1 MLAQARSCAI
11 FGLECFLVDVEVYI
25 TSGLPAFDI
34 VGLPDTAVR
43 ESRERVRAAIK
54 NQKFDFP
61 IKRITLN
68 LAPADIKKEGPHF
81 DLPIALG
88 ILGATQQIPADM
100 LDIYAIAGELSL
112 DGKVRPINGI
122 LPMAIEAKDK
132 KIKGIMVPIDN
143 MCEAEVVKG
152 IEVIGVETLQ
162 DAANFFKGERNNPN
176 LNKYKSTVDKSEL
189 ACDYPGDF
197 SEVKGQE
204 SLKRCLEISAAGH
217 HDLLMIGPPGS
228 GKTMIARRMPSILPS
243 MTFEESL
250 EVTKIYSISGLLKTG
265 SGLIKHRPF
274 RAPHHSISP
283 ISMVGGGRIPMPGEV
298 TLAHHGVLF
307 LDEFPEFPKEI
318 LELLRQPMED
328 GKITISRLNAT
339 VTYPSKFMLVAA
351 MNPCPCGYYGDPF
364 HECTCTGYQINRYL
378 SKISG
383 PLLDRIDLQ
392 VDVAPVRFTDFEK
405 AETTDSATIKDRVEN
420 ARILQL
426 ERYKGEIYCN
436 SQLTLSLISRHCKLE
451 KTGKLL
457 IKEAFNNLR
466 LSARAYNKILKI
478 ARTIAD
484 LDCAEN
490 ISENHIAEALR
501 YRNLDKYYHN
511 VRN

>member
-1 MLAQARSCAI
+1 MLAQAMSCAI
-11 FGLECFLVDVEVYI
+11 YGLESYLVDVEVYI

-43 ESRERVRAAIK
+43 ESKERVRAAIK

-68 LAPADIKKEGPHF
+68 LAPADIKKQGPHF

-88 ILGATQQIPADM
+88 ILSATEQIPADM
-100 LDIYAIAGELSL
+100 LDFYAIAGELSL
-112 DGKVRPINGI
+112 DGKVRPINGV

-132 KIKGIMVPIDN
+132 RLKGIMVPADN
-143 MCEAEVVKG
+143 VCEAEVVRG
-152 IEVIGVETLQ
+152 IQVIGVETLL
-162 DAANFFKGERNNPN
+162 DAAGFFRGDPENPDFVE
-176 LNKYKSTVDKSEL
+176 YKSVIDKSEL
-189 ACDYPGDF
+189 LYDFCGDF

-250 EVTKIYSISGLLKTG
+250 EVTKIYSISGLLEKG
-265 SGLIKHRPF
+265 SGLVKQRPF

-283 ISMVGGGRIPMPGEV
+283 VSIVGGGRIPMPGEV
-298 TLAHHGVLF
+298 TLANHGVLF
-307 LDEFPEFPKEI
+307 LDELPEFPKEI

-328 GKITISRLNAT
+328 EKITISRLKAT
-339 VTYPSKFMLVAA
+339 VTYPSKFMLLAA

-364 HECTCTGYQINRYL
+364 HECTCMSYRINRYL

-392 VDVAPVRFTDFEK
+392 VDVAPVKFADFEK
-405 AETTDSATIKDRVEN
+405 NDTTDSATIRKRVEN
-420 ARILQL
+420 ARIFQL
-426 ERYKGEIYCN
+426 ERYKGKAFYN
-436 SQLTLSLISRHCKLE
+436 SQLTPSLISKHCKLDI
-451 KTGKLL
+451 TGKLL
-457 IKEAFNNLR
+457 MKQAFNSLR

-478 ARTIAD
+478 ARTISD
-484 LDCAEN
+484 LDGVEN
-490 ISENHIAEALR
+490 ITENHIAEALR
-501 YRNLDKYYHN
+501 YRNLDKYY
-511 VRN
+511 RNLRN